1 MPKIS
6 IPPTRSNLIR
16 IKKELQFAR
25 EGYEILDRKRE
36 VLTTELIR
44 MAHDASVL
52 QEEMWKLQA
61 EAYRALEKAQLTMGE
76 EHVEWAALA
85 AHKSVDV
92 QLKFRG
98 IMGVPLPI
106 VEASGGPPEMP
117 YSLGDTSVTLDEA
130 SAALG
135 EDVRQLDSARALAST
150 RAVQLCLLIAG
161 VAHARLLERT
171 PDYVAGLSIGAYPA
185 AVIAGALD
193 FADAVRLVSL
203 RGELMQQAYPQGYGM
218 TALIGP
224 DLSTVET
231 LLAEIHRPETPVY
244 LANINADNQTVIA
257 GSDEA
262 MQRVAQRVKGNG
274 IAKRLAVSV
283 PSHCALLERPAQALA
298 EAFVT
303 LKAPRITYLSSTRAR
318 PIHDPAQL
326 RDDLA
331 FNMCRVVDWRGTV
344 QSAYERGVRLQ
355 IELPPGAVLTGL
367 SRRVFEQGTV
377 IACEGARL
385 DTLQALLEEE
395 DRHHR

>member
-1 MPKIS
+1 MSSLLVFPGQGAQR
-6 IPPTRSNLIR
+6 PGM
-16 IKKELQFAR
+16 LQSLPEA
-25 EGYEILDRKRE
+25 
-36 VLTTELIR
+36 VLE
-44 MAHDASVL
+44 
-52 QEEMWKLQA
+52 
-61 EAYRALEKAQLTMGE
+61 
-76 EHVEWAALA
+76 
-85 AHKSVDV
+85 
-92 QLKFRG
+92 
-98 IMGVPLPI
+98 
-106 VEASGGPPEMP
+106 EAS
-117 YSLGDTSVTLDEA
+117 DV
-130 SAALG
+130 LG
-135 EDVRQLDSARALAST
+135 EDVRLLDSEQALAST

-161 VAHARLLERT
+161 IAHARLLERT

-203 RGELMQQAYPQGYGM
+203 RGELMQQAYPHGYGM

-231 LLAEIHRPETPVY
+231 LLAEIHSAQTPVY

-262 MQRVAQRVKGNG
+262 MKQVAARIKGNG
-274 IAKRLAVSV
+274 IARRLAVSV
-283 PSHCALLERPAQALA
+283 PSHCALLDAPAKVLA
-298 EAFVT
+298 HAFVP
-303 LKAPRITYLSSTRAR
+303 LKTPRITYLSSTRAR
-318 PIHDPAQL
+318 PIHNPEHL
-326 RDDLA
+326 CDDLA
-331 FNMCRVVDWRGTV
+331 FNMCRVVDWRGTA

-395 DRHHR
+395 ERRHR